1 MPSPLIFGLDI
12 GKVANLGVAIG
23 MNLMAGVTGVGAG

>member
-1 MPSPLIFGLDI
+1 MSDLLIFGLEIDT
-12 GKVANLGVAIG
+12 VANLVVAIG